1 MQNQDIDQRKL
12 LSALCHGAVLFS
24 ATIVSVGIPI
34 VVLAI
39 TEDPIVKANAKEALN
54 FQISIFAGA
63 LICFVLTFVLIGIF
77 LFFGLAIFSVIMPI
91 IAIVK
96 VIDKPDQPY
105 RYPLTLRLI

>member
-1 MQNQDIDQRKL
+1 MIAEN
-12 LSALCHGAVLFS
+12 AV
-24 ATIVSVGIPI
+24 
-34 VVLAI
+34 AI

-63 LICFVLTFVLIGIF
+63 LICFVLTFVIIGVF

-96 VIDKPDQPY
+96 IIDKPDQPY